1 MGKPTPQNKIPPNC
15 YKHENILLLWH
26 PPLGYYYYYSMKVV
40 QRISKWFY
48 FIIHYYSSNSQI
60 HKFTNCVYTPLGR
73 RVSRYLIFLSP
84 SYMKRFNY
92 SLFILQSYIYI
103 LLRVDYCFITVRW
116 VYDYSVFI
124 IQFEIWTQYGFMRL
138 CLLYNIPSLNV
149 GLLFIIHSSI
159 YTAMYTSLENGVS
172 HYLVLILTVFERGLL

>member
-1 MGKPTPQNKIPPNC
+1 MGKPNPQNKIPPNC

-26 PPLGYYYYYSMKVV
+26 PPLGYYYYYYSMKVV

-60 HKFTNCVYTPLGR
+60 HKLRIYSAGKKG
-73 RVSRYLIFLSP
+73 VSLPNFFEPKLYEEIQ
-84 SYMKRFNY
+84 
-92 SLFILQSYIYI
+92 LFIIHSSIVYIYI